1 MRDGVA
7 GGILIL
13 AFWITFLT
21 GWVMNIYKFS
31 QYDFDTPLKAE
42 VIRGIGIVVAP
53 MGAVIGFLDIK
64 DK

>member
-1 MRDGVA
+1 MRREGTGA
-7 GGILIL
+7 ILVI
-13 AFWITFLT
+13 AFWGAFLV

-53 MGAVIGFLDIK
+53 MGAVIGYIDIK